1 MQKLFVLLSI
11 LVFIIYWII
20 TIVFTFP
27 ENYISITLSK
37 ESRLFHT
44 FFFQRWGFF
53 APPPNYNER
62 LYYTFVDTNGKSNSI
77 TYEVLEPLNLQN
89 NKNNIFNYESDILD
103 YVLSNSLSNI
113 TETIN
118 EVNKVYEFEKNTKS
132 NSDSAHAQMLSDIV
146 IKSPQFMTIKNYA
159 KYVAS
164 KNNISPN
171 FKHVVITLTIIPL
184 PKFYQRLD
192 KILVD
197 EKIIFRSDETPM

>member
-1 MQKLFVLLSI
+1 MKKLFVLLSI
-11 LVFIIYWII
+11 LVFINYWII

-27 ENYISITLSK
+27 ENYISISLSK

-62 LYYTFVDTNGKSNSI
+62 LYYTFIDANSKTNSI

-118 EVNKVYEFEKNTKS
+118 EVNKVYEFENSKKT
-132 NSDSAHAQMLSDIV
+132 NSDSLHAHILSDIV
-146 IKSPQFMTIKNYA
+146 IKSPQFTTIQNYA
-159 KYVAS
+159 KLVVS
-164 KNNISPN
+164 KTMFHP
-171 FKHVVITLTIIPL
+171 TLNML
-184 PKFYQRLD
+184 L
-192 KILVD
+192 LL
-197 EKIIFRSDETPM
+197 